1 MNPMKERIPEPI
13 FHANP
18 LMHYGALRLAALGA
32 IVKINR
38 RILLVAFA
46 ACLLVSLMPAQST
59 VPQSY
64 TLTVSSA
71 MALEAM
77 STGSAVE
84 ARVSRFGPREFVDV
98 TGGAPASKAI
108 HARHWF
114 DLVTHKVYTL
124 DVVQNTC
131 SWMSF
136 TAPDMPAMYD
146 PIASP
151 PPSAADLAAF
161 NKNVVRRENVNGI
174 AAKLSESS
182 SAQGK
187 MSIWA
192 AENGNYPVKAVMTFP
207 GAQPML
213 MQEVKELHFVK
224 PDIALLVPPANCMAH
239 AQGEWTATGMSGHFD
254 LNIDAEGS
262 GSVDLKTG
270 KATGDATVKS
280 SKKPR

>member
-1 MNPMKERIPEPI
+1 MKII
-13 FHANP
+13 
-18 LMHYGALRLAALGA
+18 L
-32 IVKINR
+32 
-38 RILLVAFA
+38 RILLVAIA
-46 ACLLVSLMPAQST
+46 AFLLVSLMPAQSA

-146 PIASP
+146 PVASP
-151 PPSAADLAAF
+151 APSAEDLAKF
-161 NKNVVRRENVNGI
+161 NKNVVRRENINGI
-174 AAKLSESS
+174 AAKLSESTS
-182 SAQGK
+182 
-187 MSIWA
+187 
-192 AENGNYPVKAVMTFP
+192 VKA
-207 GAQPML
+207 
-213 MQEVKELHFVK
+213 
-224 PDIALLVPPANCMAH
+224 
-239 AQGEWTATGMSGHFD
+239 
-254 LNIDAEGS
+254 
-262 GSVDLKTG
+262 
-270 KATGDATVKS
+270 
-280 SKKPR
+280 R

>member
-1 MNPMKERIPEPI
+1 MFVRN
-13 FHANP
+13 
-18 LMHYGALRLAALGA
+18 LLA
-32 IVKINR
+32 IV
-38 RILLVAFA
+38 LVFV
-46 ACLLVSLMPAQST
+46 CGFLVPTMPAQTS

-64 TLTVSSA
+64 TLTVSSG

-77 STGSAVE
+77 SLNSPVE
-84 ARVSRFGPREFVDV
+84 AKVSRFGPREFVDV
-98 TGGAPASKAI
+98 TAGAPSGPKAI
-108 HARHWF
+108 HAHHWF

-124 DVVQNTC
+124 DVAHNTC

-136 TAPDMPAMYD
+136 TAPDMPNMYD
-146 PIASP
+146 PVATP
-151 PPSAADLAAF
+151 APSAEELAAF

-182 SAQGK
+182 SDQGK
-187 MSIWA
+187 SSVWA

-213 MQEVKELHFVK
+213 MLEVKELHFVK
-224 PDIALLVPPANCMAH
+224 PDIALLVPPANCTTH
-239 AQGEWTATGMSGHFD
+239 AQGEWTATGMSGHFEV
-254 LNIDAEGS
+254 NVEAQGS

-280 SKKPR
+280 GSQAH

>member
-1 MNPMKERIPEPI
+1 MFVRN
-13 FHANP
+13 
-18 LMHYGALRLAALGA
+18 LLA
-32 IVKINR
+32 IV
-38 RILLVAFA
+38 LVFV
-46 ACLLVSLMPAQST
+46 CGFLVPTMPVQTS

-64 TLTVSSA
+64 TLTVSSG

-77 STGSAVE
+77 SLNSPVE
-84 ARVSRFGPREFVDV
+84 AKVSRFGPREFVDV
-98 TGGAPASKAI
+98 TAGAPAGPKAI

-124 DVVQNTC
+124 DVAHNTC

-136 TAPDMPAMYD
+136 TAPDMPNMYD
-146 PIASP
+146 PVATP
-151 PPSAADLAAF
+151 APSAEELAAF

-182 SAQGK
+182 SDQGK
-187 MSIWA
+187 SSVWA

-213 MQEVKELHFVK
+213 MLEVKELHFVK
-224 PDIALLVPPANCMAH
+224 PDIALLVPPANCTTH
-239 AQGEWTATGMSGHFD
+239 AQGEWTATGMSGHFEV
-254 LNIDAEGS
+254 NVEAQGS

-280 SKKPR
+280 GSQAH